1 MKDIMLNQKPLS
13 TEEFLNRMT
22 QSSPVP
28 QAQNTQQSP
37 SLKPISADEFS
48 SRYASQQVVA
58 PQVQVDQAPSIDTP
72 RDFRIPTWEATGREG
87 MVEGAFKTA
96 VNVIPSALNFGI
108 DAVRETV
115 KIPKSI
121 YDIATKEIPGLVQ
134 EAGGAKQAARMF
146 MQELPGT
153 GAEVAKGII
162 PAVGQGIDTGIE
174 GARKSIIENPFGNIA
189 PFIFGAK
196 QGARTVDQATQ
207 ARAQAAM
214 GDYVR
219 NIDQNV
225 GKPIPRGTGTNLEQA
240 FETGMS
246 KTSGMVTRP
255 VEKMAQT
262 VGEGVS
268 QSTRF
273 GVSRATGLQPDTVT
287 QIQKSPESFTKENMA
302 KIDRAGL
309 ADEVKSRLDK
319 RIEDMSDT
327 GAGYAEIRRT
337 GAPVAVDRN
346 WLDDTIRETTGID
359 IKKGQLSTTGS
370 ASVRESR
377 DVRALQ
383 NLYDLWKPVFSKG
396 QMTADELLN
405 FRSDLAGMAKFDR
418 EISKSSA
425 LENLSGVM
433 RGKFNTEY
441 RNKVKGLE
449 ELDANFS
456 SMSNELKTLRKG
468 IIDSQGN
475 LTDSNRIANA
485 TGKGKDKLLSRLEE
499 ISPGISEKIKTMK
512 AIEDIQNASGIKVG
526 TYDRAALLGGSF
538 IFGGPLPAIITTI
551 LTSPTVAVPLLR
563 RYGLLK
569 NAKAVNAVV
578 QALKDSAGKV
588 NAIPSTLDRDVRDV
602 KVRAGLS
609 IEDVSKSV
617 QSGNRYKMVGGKFD
631 GKNVTVVDITPNG
644 SVRLELP
651 NGDTF
656 QTPME
661 RVLESKKLGD
671 LPGGNFSKQ
680 GNRNNPQAPMNTEA
694 DFNAMRAKIA
704 QMKDPAQTT
713 LGKKSS
719 PVVGETTGS
728 LETQAR
734 NYKTVEE
741 FVKAQGTPVY
751 HGTDAKFNE
760 FSLKDFGKTD
770 EGFLGRGVYMTADK
784 ANAKQYGKNI
794 VESFVDLKNPY
805 VYDDAYLFG
814 GFNPAKIAR
823 DLGLPENATSKQ
835 ITDKLKSMGHDGVI
849 VNEITDV
856 GVIPKAEVVVFN
868 PSQIK
873 TRSQLTDIW
882 KKANAKSNFGRSTI
896 TEAQVIDFIK
906 KWTRYDNMINRNG
919 ANLSTFDRLKNEIT
933 PELEKELSKY
943 KPKEPLTLYRFQEKG
958 RKTPELSSWSKDQ
971 TWVEDMAE
979 FPGRN
984 YEVLKR
990 TFSPDEILVDIERIP
1005 SKTELTDIGEVI
1017 VKTPRTMLGQSTVY
1031 EGPKE
1036 LTLKTLDKL
1045 KGRSTVSKQFIS
1057 DLTNAGDIKQAE
1069 RDVIRKILAEE
1080 GNNVNVSEF
1089 IGKVESQLLPLK
1101 RSGGSGYVEAKA
1113 EREKLFDRQ
1122 EASGLNIEDY
1132 LKKNPAEKTKLE
1144 ELNKTMRDENPGA
1157 FGGESYENI
1166 VLPDDLRGPVAS
1178 YSEHIYQS
1186 PIKTSAGNVHFSK
1199 EDAGGYF
1206 AHTRVEDMS
1215 GSANP
1220 KAKKMLS
1227 GPNQGIRR
1235 VIEIQSDL
1243 FQKGRLE
1250 SETGQFGVLKGDE
1263 SRASIGEVELAKR
1276 MKIRDAEIAKLE
1288 PYRNTWYER
1297 IIREEIKQA
1306 AKDGKTKLQFPTGET
1321 AMKIEGLGEQ
1331 NNFAMTWFHSRP
1343 PDGAATRT
1351 GGLEAYKLKSEELKI
1366 GMQIER
1372 ADARKW
1378 IITDILGD
1386 GKFKA
1391 VPKNIYD
1398 KLARKELAGNDPY
1411 AETFDISGKVDTEN
1425 PIYKFYEKDVQ
1436 KFLNKLGG
1444 KKVVDDRG
1452 VEWVELDL
1460 SKEDPKK
1467 PVQAFGKA
1475 QVKTVLGGAAATGA
1489 GLYAFGARDTSEK

>member
-58 PQVQVDQAPSIDTP
+58 PQVQADQAPSIDTP

-115 KIPKSI
+115 KIPKNI

-196 QGARTVDQATQ
+196 QGARTIDQATQ

-219 NIDQNV
+219 NMTPETAGN
-225 GKPIPRGTGTNLEQA
+225 IPRGTGTNLGGAIDTAIEK
-240 FETGMS
+240 TGQLVT
-246 KTSGMVTRP
+246 KPVAGAVNAVGEGISGGIKSGIGQVIG
-255 VEKMAQT
+255 VGGKNDT
-262 VGEGVS
+262 VGEIIKNP
-268 QSTRF
+268 Q
-273 GVSRATGLQPDTVT
+273 LY
-287 QIQKSPESFTKENMA
+287 TKEKMKA
-302 KIDRAGL
+302 LDREGL
-309 ADEVKSRLDK
+309 GKELQDIVNKKSELMDETSGEYEVF
-319 RIEDMSDT
+319 
-327 GAGYAEIRRT
+327 RRSPT
-337 GAPVAVDRN
+337 PVVVDRN
-346 WLDDTIRETTGID
+346 WLDDTIKETTGLEV
-359 IKKGQLSTTGS
+359 KKGKLTTSGT
-370 ASVRESR
+370 ASIR
-377 DVRALQ
+377 DRQDVNALQ
-383 NLYDLWKPVFSKG
+383 TKYDLWKPIFSRG
-396 QMTADELLN
+396 SMTADEYLN
-405 FRSDLAGMAKFDR
+405 FRTDMAGLAKLGR
-418 EISKSSA
+418 EVSKSGP
-425 LENLSGVM
+425 LENLSGII

-441 RNKVKGLE
+441 RKQIKGLE
-449 ELDANFS
+449 EKDADLS
-456 SMSNELKTLRKG
+456 SQKKEWRELTHGL
-468 IIDSQGN
+468 IDREGN
-475 LTDSNRIANA
+475 LTDAALGRVANLS
-485 TGKGKDKLLSRLEE
+485 KDKPRLYAQLEE
-499 ISPGISEKIKTMK
+499 LSPGISQKVKTMQVIK
-512 AIEDIQNASGIKVG
+512 DIESASGIKVG
-526 TYDRAALLGGSF
+526 TYTKGALLGGGLVL
-538 IFGGPLPAIITTI
+538 GGIPQALITAI
-551 LTSPTVAVPLLR
+551 LTSPSVAVPLLR
-563 RYGLLK
+563 QYGLLK

-578 QALKDSAGKV
+578 QALRDSATKV
-588 NAIPSTLDRDVRDV
+588 NALPVTLDKDVRDV
-602 KVRAGLS
+602 KVKAGLS
-609 IEDVSKSV
+609 IEDVS
-617 QSGNRYKMVGGKFD
+617 GGKPTFD
-631 GKNVTVVDITPNG
+631 KFGTPIVKGEGNSLPSLADPADNGGVWYHGTTAENKASILKNGINTQLNKKGYAEQPEAFYMADKKEAGMYGGDSNAVGIRVKKGEMVKTLNVASPEWAETLGRSSGTAQTAEALRKLRAKGYDAINHGDEIEVLNPNKFE
-644 SVRLELP
+644 VFDP
-651 NGDTF
+651 
-656 QTPME
+656 QTP
-661 RVLESKKLGD
+661 K
-671 LPGGNFSKQ
+671 
-680 GNRNNPQAPMNTEA
+680 
-694 DFNAMRAKIA
+694 
-704 QMKDPAQTT
+704 TT

-728 LETQAR
+728 LETQA
-734 NYKTVEE
+734 KGKSLEE
-741 FVKAQGTPVY
+741 FVKAQGETLY
-751 HGTDAKFNE
+751 HGTQAPDFDQFSGINYFTKDAKEAAGFAE
-760 FSLKDFGKTD
+760 GLHLVGKRGGTPRVI
-770 EGFLGRGVYMTADK
+770 EGVYPMKKVKDVDDAISEALMD
-784 ANAKQYGKNI
+784 GD
-794 VESFVDLKNPY
+794 VDLEIANQI
-805 VYDDAYLFG
+805 
-814 GFNPAKIAR
+814 KIAQKEGY
-823 DLGLPENATSKQ
+823 DTISFTHPSNY
-835 ITDKLKSMGHDGVI
+835 TDGEFTAYVPVDSS
-849 VNEITDV
+849 
-856 GVIPKAEVVVFN
+856 VV
-868 PSQIK
+868 K

-882 KKANAKSNFGRSTI
+882 KKANAKSNLGR
-896 TEAQVIDFIK
+896 
-906 KWTRYDNMINRNG
+906 
-919 ANLSTFDRLKNEIT
+919 
-933 PELEKELSKY
+933 
-943 KPKEPLTLYRFQEKG
+943 
-958 RKTPELSSWSKDQ
+958 
-971 TWVEDMAE
+971 
-979 FPGRN
+979 
-984 YEVLKR
+984 
-990 TFSPDEILVDIERIP
+990 
-1005 SKTELTDIGEVI
+1005 
-1017 VKTPRTMLGQSTVY
+1017 STVY

-1321 AMKIEGLGEQ
+1321 AMKIEGLGQQEGWTIKR
-1331 NNFAMTWFHSRP
+1331 FPKDYKA
-1343 PDGAATRT
+1343 
-1351 GGLEAYKLKSEELKI
+1351 GGSFDIEKLTPEKLKV
-1366 GMQIER
+1366 GER
-1372 ADARKW
+1372 VWQGEQGQGRDW
-1378 IITDILGD
+1378 IITDVLGD

-1452 VEWVELDL
+1452 VEWIELDL